1 MVCDRLGTLSQGLSQ
16 NLVTSSHLHP
26 RSVSEGF
33 APICD
38 KCDKIL
44 ITQHTPPVRR
54 KVYRSTFRLQ
64 AYLKD
69 YREDRNMV
77 FLSVHKAVVDRLYH
91 QDPRITSWRAWW
103 HQGSGTP
110 YLERNGQFIF
120 PIGTPPSIQA
130 SIKHDH

>member
-1 MVCDRLGTLSQGLSQ
+1 MPEVEFS
-16 NLVTSSHLHP
+16 
-26 RSVSEGF
+26 
-33 APICD
+33 
-38 KCDKIL
+38 
-44 ITQHTPPVRR
+44 TPPGS
-54 KVYRSTFRLQ
+54 KVHRPTSRLQ

-120 PIGTPPSIQA
+120 PIGTPPRIQA